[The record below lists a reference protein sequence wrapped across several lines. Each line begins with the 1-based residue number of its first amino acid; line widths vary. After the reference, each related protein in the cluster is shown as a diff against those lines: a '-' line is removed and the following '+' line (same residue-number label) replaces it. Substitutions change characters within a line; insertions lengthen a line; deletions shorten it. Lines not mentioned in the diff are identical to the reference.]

1 MAGADQPV
9 TVNRLMRACYTA
21 LMSAGIFSFAVNMLM
36 LTLPVF
42 MFQVFDRVLAS
53 RSESTLYLLLGIA
66 AFTLGIQAS
75 LDTIRAYAFVR
86 ISGWIDRRIGPILL
100 SSIIT
105 DALDRGS
112 QPNSNP
118 LRSLGTLR
126 MFLTGPGMLTMLDLP
141 WVPVFMALIFF
152 INPHMGMAAIA
163 GAVVMLVLGIVND
176 RMTRPALN
184 AAQEFSSKAY
194 SAAESAVR
202 NAAVV
207 ESMGMRRNVMARWH
221 RENEKVLTLQGRAS
235 DRAAILSS
243 MSKSARMLI
252 QMVIMTVAVLQIIDP
267 AVDMTPGMMIACSLI
282 LGRALQPVEMGI
294 SQARQLVDALA
305 AYKSIETALVN
316 AQSGIR
322 RMELPAPKGHLVL
335 ENVGYQPRGAPRP
348 ILQRI
353 SLEVK
358 PGEALGVVGP
368 SAAGKSTL
376 ARLIVG
382 VEKPHVGHVRLDG
395 SDIFNWD
402 TGSLGK
408 HVGYMPQD
416 IELFGG
422 SVAENIARLDADPN
436 PEQVI
441 DAAKLAGL
449 HELILQL
456 PNGYDTDIGNAGAIL
471 SGGQRQRVALARALY
486 GDPSLVVLDEPN
498 SNLDSK
504 GDEALAHAVN
514 VLKERGATVIMITHR
529 VQTLANMNQ
538 LLVLQDGMINK
549 YGSRDEVLASAGMGG
564 APASA
569 SPSSGGTGASAPKAP
584 VQRASNKSAPSKAEE
599 DKSEV
604 ERRRM
609 PSPPRAGPGPAPRG
623 VPAAANLPPPPRIPE
638 MPSARRTRSGKTT
651 PPTLQ
656 PGTGHGVR
664 PQLGQGSAQAM
675 EILAARPATGP
686 GPGASPQSEKA
697 GESAPMIRPP
707 KMETTVRMEPPPSGP
722 VRPAPKPA
730 NTQEPRA
737 EKHVE
742 QPSVS
747 RPLSPPPATN
757 ARPVAALNIADIQS
771 ISGRPRAKP

>member
-21 LMSAGIFSFAVNMLM
+21 LFSAGVFSFAVNLLM

-53 RSESTLYLLLGIA
+53 RSEVTLFLLLGIA
-66 AFTLGIQAS
+66 GFALTIQAT

-118 LRSLGTLR
+118 LRSLSTLR

-141 WVPVFMALIFF
+141 WVPVFLTLILW
-152 INPHMGMAAIA
+152 INPAMGLAAAI
-163 GAVVMLVLGIVND
+163 GAIVMFVLGVIND

-207 ESMGMRRNVMARWH
+207 ESMGMRRNIMARWH
-221 RENEKVLTLQGRAS
+221 RENEKVLSLQGRAS

-243 MSKSARMLI
+243 VSKSARMLL
-252 QMVIMTVAVLQIIDP
+252 QMVIMTVAVLQIINP
-267 AVDMTPGMMIACSLI
+267 EVDMTPGMMIACSLI
-282 LGRALQPVEMGI
+282 LGRALQPVEMAI
-294 SQARQLVDALA
+294 SQARHLVEALS
-305 AYKSIETALVN
+305 AYKTIEAALVN
-316 AQSGIR
+316 AQSGMR

-376 ARLIVG
+376 ARLLVG
-382 VEKPHVGHVRLDG
+382 VERPHVGHVRLDG
-395 SDIFNWD
+395 ADIYNWS
-402 TGSLGK
+402 TESLGK
-408 HVGYMPQD
+408 HIGYMPQD

-422 SVAENIARLDADPN
+422 TVAENIARLDSNPD

-441 DAAKLAGL
+441 AAAKLAGL
-449 HELILQL
+449 HDLILQL
-456 PNGYDTDIGNAGAIL
+456 PNGYDTDIGNSGALL

-486 GDPSLVVLDEPN
+486 GDPSIVVLDEPN

-504 GDEALAHAVN
+504 GDEALVKALN
-514 VLKERGATVIMITHR
+514 ELKERGATIIMITHR
-529 VQTLANMNQ
+529 VQALANMDK
-538 LLVLQDGMINK
+538 LLVLQEGMINK
-549 YGSRDEVLASAGMGG
+549 YGSRDEVLAGAGMGPT
-564 APASA
+564 ATP
-569 SPSSGGTGASAPKAP
+569 PPQSAPRKPEDARP
-584 VQRASNKSAPSKAEE
+584 DTPAETGRR
-599 DKSEV
+599 EV

-609 PSPPRAGPGPAPRG
+609 ADYRSGADETPMPGPVGPGPARRG
-623 VPAAANLPPPPRIPE
+623 VPGQTLPPPPN
-638 MPSARRTRSGKTT
+638 MPSARRARSSEGV

-664 PQLGQGSAQAM
+664 PELGKGSAQAM
-675 EILAARPATGP
+675 EILAGKPRVPSVEDRSGP
-686 GPGASPQSEKA
+686 
-697 GESAPMIRPP
+697 MVRPP
-707 KMETTVRMEPPPSGP
+707 KLVEPVRLQAPPGIP
-722 VRPAPKPA
+722 VRPAPQPA
-730 NTQEPRA
+730 NSSSPETPTPSPSRPANKSVQ
-737 EKHVE
+737 
-742 QPSVS
+742 SVS
-747 RPLSPPPATN
+747 PPQPANVRPA
-757 ARPVAALNIADIQS
+757 AALNIEDIQA
-771 ISGRPRAKP
+771 ISGRPRAKQ

>member
-66 AFTLGIQAS
+66 AFTLCIQAS

-126 MFLTGPGMLTMLDLP
+126 MFLTGPGMLTMLDVP

-152 INPHMGMAAIA
+152 INPHMGMAAIG
-163 GAVVMLVLGIVND
+163 GAVLMLVLGIVND

-221 RENEKVLTLQGRAS
+221 RENEKVLSLQGRAS

-267 AVDMTPGMMIACSLI
+267 SVDMTPGMMIACSLI

-305 AYKSIETALVN
+305 AYKTIETALVN
-316 AQSGIR
+316 AQSGIS

-408 HVGYMPQD
+408 HVGFMPQD

-422 SVAENIARLDADPN
+422 SVAENIARLDADPD

-504 GDEALAHAVN
+504 GDEALANAVN

-569 SPSSGGTGASAPKAP
+569 PPSSGDATPSSAQKPAKPAP
-584 VQRASNKSAPSKAEE
+584 AKAEK
-599 DKSEV
+599 DKPET

-609 PSPPRAGPGPAPRG
+609 PPPAGPGPAPRG
-623 VPAAANLPPPPRIPE
+623 VPAAANLPPPPRVPD

-664 PQLGQGSAQAM
+664 PQLGQGSAQAL
-675 EILAARPATGP
+675 EILAARPAA
-686 GPGASPQSEKA
+686 GPGASRTPEASDD
-697 GESAPMIRPP
+697 SAPMIRPP
-707 KMETTVRMEPPPSGP
+707 KMETTVRLQPPPSGP

-737 EKHVE
+737 EKPVE

-747 RPLSPPPATN
+747 RPLAPPPPPN

-771 ISGRPRAKP
+771 ISGRPRAKQ

>member
-53 RSESTLYLLLGIA
+53 RSEATLYLLLGIA

-118 LRSLGTLR
+118 LRALGTLR
-126 MFLTGPGMLTMLDLP
+126 MFLTGPGMLTMLDVP

-152 INPHMGMAAIA
+152 INPHMGLAAIG
-163 GAVVMLVLGIVND
+163 GAVLMLVLGIVND

-221 RENEKVLTLQGRAS
+221 RENEKVLSLQGRAS

-267 AVDMTPGMMIACSLI
+267 SVDMTPGMMIACSLI

-305 AYKSIETALVN
+305 AYKTIETALVN
-316 AQSGIR
+316 AQSGIN

-408 HVGYMPQD
+408 HVGFMPQD

-422 SVAENIARLDADPN
+422 SVAENIARLDADPD

-504 GDEALAHAVN
+504 GDEALANAVN
-514 VLKERGATVIMITHR
+514 VLKARGATVIMITHR

-564 APASA
+564 A
-569 SPSSGGTGASAPKAP
+569 SPSPAHAPAQPTSEKPAP
-584 VQRASNKSAPSKAEE
+584 TKAEE
-599 DKSEV
+599 GRPEV

-609 PSPPRAGPGPAPRG
+609 PSPPRTGPGPAARG
-623 VPAAANLPPPPRIPE
+623 VPAAANLPPPPRVPE
-638 MPSARRTRSGKTT
+638 MPSARRARSGKTT

-675 EILAARPATGP
+675 EILAARPATGS
-686 GPGASPQSEKA
+686 GASSPSEA
-697 GESAPMIRPP
+697 SDDSAPMIRPP
-707 KMETTVRMEPPPSGP
+707 KMETTVRLQPPPAGP

-730 NTQEPRA
+730 NTQGSRA
-737 EKHVE
+737 EKSVE

-747 RPLSPPPATN
+747 RPLSPPQPTN
-757 ARPVAALNIADIQS
+757 VRPVAALNIADIQS
-771 ISGRPRAKP
+771 ISGRPRAKQ

>member
-53 RSESTLYLLLGIA
+53 RSEATLYLLLGIA
-66 AFTLGIQAS
+66 AFTLGIQAT

-126 MFLTGPGMLTMLDLP
+126 MFLTGPGMLTMLDVP
-141 WVPVFMALIFF
+141 WVPVFLALIMW
-152 INPHMGMAAIA
+152 INPHMGMAALGGA
-163 GAVVMLVLGIVND
+163 GVMLLLGIIND

-207 ESMGMRRNVMARWH
+207 ESMGMRRNIMARWH
-221 RENEKVLTLQGRAS
+221 RENEKVLSLQGRAS

-305 AYKSIETALVN
+305 AYKTIETALVN
-316 AQSGIR
+316 AQSGMR

-402 TGSLGK
+402 TESLGK

-416 IELFGG
+416 IELFSG
-422 SVAENIARLDADPN
+422 SVAENIARLDADPD

-549 YGSRDEVLASAGMGG
+549 YGSRDEVLASAGMG
-564 APASA
+564 AASA
-569 SPSSGGTGASAPKAP
+569 SAPPSSGEAKAAAQKPAQPAPAKP
-584 VQRASNKSAPSKAEE
+584 EKGKPET
-599 DKSEV
+599 

-609 PSPPRAGPGPAPRG
+609 PSPPPPAGPGPAPRG
-623 VPAAANLPPPPRIPE
+623 VPAAANLPPPPRVPD
-638 MPSARRTRSGKTT
+638 MPSARRARSGKTT

-675 EILAARPATGP
+675 EILAARPAA
-686 GPGASPQSEKA
+686 GPGAPPSS
-697 GESAPMIRPP
+697 GSSRSSDGSAPMIRPP
-707 KMETTVRMEPPPSGP
+707 KMETTVHLQPPPASP

-737 EKHVE
+737 EKPVE

-747 RPLSPPPATN
+747 RPLSPPPPTN

-771 ISGRPRAKP
+771 ISGRPRAKQ

>member
-21 LMSAGIFSFAVNMLM
+21 LFSAGVFSFAVNLLM

-53 RSESTLYLLLGIA
+53 RSEATLFLLLGIA
-66 AFTLGIQAS
+66 GFALAIQAT

-118 LRSLGTLR
+118 LRSLSTLR
-126 MFLTGPGMLTMLDLP
+126 MFLTGPGMLTMLDVP
-141 WVPVFMALIFF
+141 WVPVFLALILW
-152 INPHMGMAAIA
+152 INPAMGLAAAI
-163 GAVVMLVLGIVND
+163 GALVMFALGVIND

-207 ESMGMRRNVMARWH
+207 ESMGMRRNIMGRWH
-221 RENEKVLTLQGRAS
+221 RENEQVLSLQGRAS
-235 DRAAILSS
+235 DRAAILSAV
-243 MSKSARMLI
+243 SKSARMLL
-252 QMVIMTVAVLQIIDP
+252 QMVIMTVAVLQIINP
-267 AVDMTPGMMIACSLI
+267 EVDMTPGMMIACSLI
-282 LGRALQPVEMGI
+282 LGRALQPVEMAIG
-294 SQARQLVDALA
+294 QARHLVEALS
-305 AYKSIETALVN
+305 AYRTIETALVN

-335 ENVGYQPRGAPRP
+335 EGVGYQPRGAPRP

-395 SDIFNWD
+395 ADIYNWS
-402 TGSLGK
+402 TESLGR
-408 HVGYMPQD
+408 HIGYMPQD

-422 SVAENIARLDADPN
+422 TIAENIARLDSEPD

-441 DAAKLAGL
+441 AAAKLAGL
-449 HELILQL
+449 HDLILQL
-456 PNGYDTDIGNAGAIL
+456 PNGYDTDIGNSGALL

-486 GDPSLVVLDEPN
+486 GEPSLVVLDEPN

-504 GDEALAHAVN
+504 GDEALVKALN
-514 VLKERGATVIMITHR
+514 ELKERGATIIMITHR
-529 VQTLANMNQ
+529 VQALANMDK
-538 LLVLQDGMINK
+538 LLVLQEGMINK
-549 YGSRDEVLASAGMGG
+549 YGSRDEVLASAGMGPTTMPPQQ
-564 APASA
+564 AR
-569 SPSSGGTGASAPKAP
+569 PSGKPDEAGPQSGRPEA
-584 VQRASNKSAPSKAEE
+584 
-599 DKSEV
+599 D
-604 ERRRM
+604 RRRM
-609 PSPPRAGPGPAPRG
+609 PPPERPEPVEQKVGPSPARRGIPG
-623 VPAAANLPPPPRIPE
+623 VPAANLPPPPAMPSG
-638 MPSARRTRSGKTT
+638 MPSARRARSNEGI

-664 PQLGQGSAQAM
+664 PKLGQGSAQAM
-675 EILAARPATGP
+675 EILARRGPAPGTAPAPADEGSGP
-686 GPGASPQSEKA
+686 
-697 GESAPMIRPP
+697 MVRPP
-707 KMETTVRMEPPPSGP
+707 KMVETVRMHPPPQAIP
-722 VRPAPKPA
+722 VRPAPRPA
-730 NTQEPRA
+730 NNSTPEPQAPA
-737 EKHVE
+737 ETAK
-742 QPSVS
+742 PSRGPISVAPPS
-747 RPLSPPPATN
+747 NIRPA
-757 ARPVAALNIADIQS
+757 AALNIEDIQS
-771 ISGRPRAKP
+771 ISGRPRAKQ

>member
-53 RSESTLYLLLGIA
+53 RSEATLYLLLGIA
-66 AFTLGIQAS
+66 AFTLCIQAS

-118 LRSLGTLR
+118 LRSLATLR

-163 GAVVMLVLGIVND
+163 GAALMLVLGIVND

-207 ESMGMRRNVMARWH
+207 ESMGMRHNVMARWH

-267 AVDMTPGMMIACSLI
+267 SVDMTPGMMIACSLI

-305 AYKSIETALVN
+305 AYKTIETALIN
-316 AQSGIR
+316 AQSGMH

-408 HVGYMPQD
+408 HVGFMPQD

-422 SVAENIARLDADPN
+422 SVAENIARLDADPD
-436 PEQVI
+436 PEKVI

-456 PNGYDTDIGNAGAIL
+456 PNGYDTDIGNSGAIL

-504 GDEALAHAVN
+504 GDEALANAVN

-549 YGSRDEVLASAGMGG
+549 YGSRDEVLASAGMGSATPSAPPSG
-564 APASA
+564 APSSA
-569 SPSSGGTGASAPKAP
+569 EANPSTAKPAPAKPAPAKAGA
-584 VQRASNKSAPSKAEE
+584 
-599 DKSEV
+599 DKPEV

-623 VPAAANLPPPPRIPE
+623 VPAAANLPPPPRVPE
-638 MPSARRTRSGKTT
+638 LPSARRARSGKTT

-675 EILAARPATGP
+675 EILAARPSAGS
-686 GPGASPQSEKA
+686 GAPTSPKGSED
-697 GESAPMIRPP
+697 SAPMIRPP
-707 KMETTVRMEPPPSGP
+707 KMEATVRLQPPPAGP

-737 EKHVE
+737 AKPVE
-742 QPSVS
+742 QPSVP
-747 RPLSPPPATN
+747 RPLSPPPPAN

-771 ISGRPRAKP
+771 ISGRPRAKQ

>member
-9 TVNRLMRACYTA
+9 TVNRLMRASYTA
-21 LMSAGIFSFAVNMLM
+21 LFSAGVFSFAVNLLM

-53 RSESTLYLLLGIA
+53 RSEATLFLLLGIA
-66 AFTLGIQAS
+66 GFALCIQAT

-86 ISGWIDRRIGPILL
+86 ISGWIDRKIGPILL

-118 LRSLGTLR
+118 LRSLSTLR
-126 MFLTGPGMLTMLDLP
+126 MFLTGPGMLTMLDVP
-141 WVPVFMALIFF
+141 WVPVFLALILW
-152 INPHMGMAAIA
+152 INPAMGLTAAI
-163 GAVVMLVLGIVND
+163 GAVVMFSLGLIND

-184 AAQEFSSKAY
+184 AAQEFSAKAY

-207 ESMGMRRNVMARWH
+207 ESMGMRRNIMGRWH
-221 RENEKVLTLQGRAS
+221 RENEQVLSLQGRAS

-243 MSKSARMLI
+243 VSKSARMLL

-267 AVDMTPGMMIACSLI
+267 EVDMTPGMMIACSLI
-282 LGRALQPVEMGI
+282 LGRALQPVEMAIG
-294 SQARQLVDALA
+294 QARHLVEALS
-305 AYKSIETALVN
+305 AYRTIETALVN
-316 AQSGIR
+316 AQSGMR

-335 ENVGYQPRGAPRP
+335 EGVGYQPRGAPRP

-353 SLEVK
+353 SFEVK

-395 SDIFNWD
+395 ADVYNWS
-402 TGSLGK
+402 TESLGK
-408 HVGYMPQD
+408 HVGFMPQD
-416 IELFGG
+416 IELFNGTI
-422 SVAENIARLDADPN
+422 AENIARLDADPD

-441 DAAKLAGL
+441 AAAKLAGL
-449 HELILQL
+449 HDLILQL
-456 PNGYDTDIGNAGAIL
+456 PNGYDTDIGNAGALL

-486 GDPSLVVLDEPN
+486 GEPSLVVLDEPN

-504 GDEALAHAVN
+504 GDEALVKALN
-514 VLKERGATVIMITHR
+514 ELKERGATIIMITHR
-529 VQTLANMNQ
+529 VQALANMDK

-549 YGSRDEVLASAGMGG
+549 YGTRNEVLASAGM
-564 APASA
+564 APAQPQA
-569 SPSSGGTGASAPKAP
+569 GPPTAKP
-584 VQRASNKSAPSKAEE
+584 AEA
-599 DKSEV
+599 V
-604 ERRRM
+604 PQAVPPAAERRRM
-609 PSPPRAGPGPAPRG
+609 PPPAAPVEPPVQKVGPSPLRRGVPG
-623 VPAAANLPPPPRIPE
+623 VPAADLPPPPSMPSGL
-638 MPSARRTRSGKTT
+638 PSARRARSKEGM

-664 PQLGQGSAQAM
+664 PKLGQGSAQAL
-675 EILAARPATGP
+675 EILARRSPAA
-686 GPGASPQSEKA
+686 GAAPASEDDGTSP
-697 GESAPMIRPP
+697 MVRPP
-707 KMETTVRMEPPPSGP
+707 KLVETVRMHPPSPTIP

-730 NTQEPRA
+730 NSSTPEPQPPA
-737 EKHVE
+737 EQAKPSRGPISVAPP
-742 QPSVS
+742 PSV
-747 RPLSPPPATN
+747 RP
-757 ARPVAALNIADIQS
+757 AASLNIEDIQS
-771 ISGRPRAKP
+771 ISAQPRAKQ

>member
-21 LMSAGIFSFAVNMLM
+21 LFSAGVFSFAVNLLM

-53 RSESTLYLLLGIA
+53 RSEVTLFLLLGIA
-66 AFTLGIQAS
+66 GFALTIQAT

-118 LRSLGTLR
+118 LRSLSTLR

-141 WVPVFMALIFF
+141 WVPVFLTLILW
-152 INPHMGMAAIA
+152 INPAMGLAAAI
-163 GAVVMLVLGIVND
+163 GAVVMFVLGVIND

-207 ESMGMRRNVMARWH
+207 ESMGMRRNIMGRWH
-221 RENEKVLTLQGRAS
+221 RENEQVLRLQGRAS

-243 MSKSARMLI
+243 VSKSARMLL
-252 QMVIMTVAVLQIIDP
+252 QMVIMTVAVLQIINP
-267 AVDMTPGMMIACSLI
+267 EVDMTPGMMIACSLI
-282 LGRALQPVEMGI
+282 LGRALQPVEMAI
-294 SQARQLVDALA
+294 SQARHLVEALS
-305 AYKSIETALVN
+305 AYKTIEAALVN
-316 AQSGIR
+316 AQSGTR

-353 SLEVK
+353 GLEVK

-395 SDIFNWD
+395 ADVYNWS
-402 TGSLGK
+402 TESLGK
-408 HVGYMPQD
+408 HIGYMPQD

-422 SVAENIARLDADPN
+422 TIAENIARLDANPD

-441 DAAKLAGL
+441 AAAKLAGL
-449 HELILQL
+449 HDLILQL
-456 PNGYDTDIGNAGAIL
+456 PNGYDTDIGNSGALL

-486 GDPSLVVLDEPN
+486 GEPSLVVLDEPN

-504 GDEALAHAVN
+504 GDEALVKALN
-514 VLKERGATVIMITHR
+514 QLKERGATIIMITHR
-529 VQTLANMNQ
+529 VQALANMDK
-538 LLVLQDGMINK
+538 LLVLQEGMINK
-549 YGSRDEVLASAGMGG
+549 YGSRDEVLASAGMGPTT
-564 APASA
+564 AP
-569 SPSSGGTGASAPKAP
+569 PPQSAP
-584 VQRASNKSAPSKAEE
+584 Q
-599 DKSEV
+599 KSENAQPSPGKP
-604 ERRRM
+604 EADRRRM
-609 PSPPRAGPGPAPRG
+609 ADFRPGAEQAPRPGPVGPGPARRG
-623 VPAAANLPPPPRIPE
+623 VPGQNLPPPPPPVIA
-638 MPSARRTRSGKTT
+638 PSARRARSHEGT

-664 PQLGQGSAQAM
+664 PELGRGSAQAM
-675 EILAARPATGP
+675 EILAGRSAASGP
-686 GPGASPQSEKA
+686 RDGSGP
-697 GESAPMIRPP
+697 MVRPP
-707 KMETTVRMEPPPSGP
+707 RLVEPVRLQPPPPTAP
-722 VRPAPKPA
+722 VRPAPPEPA
-730 NTQEPRA
+730 NTSSPERA
-737 EKHVE
+737 AA
-742 QPSVS
+742 
-747 RPLSPPPATN
+747 PPPP
-757 ARPVAALNIADIQS
+757 RPSSGAAHKIEPPQPANVRPAAALNIEDIQA
-771 ISGRPRAKP
+771 ISGRPRAKQ